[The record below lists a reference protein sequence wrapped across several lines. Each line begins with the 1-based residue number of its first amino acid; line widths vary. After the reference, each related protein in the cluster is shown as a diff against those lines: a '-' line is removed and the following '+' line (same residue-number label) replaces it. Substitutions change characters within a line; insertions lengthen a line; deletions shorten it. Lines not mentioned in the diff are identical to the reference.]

1 LGNPTGLNTARA
13 EQPIARLIGA
23 AVLLTGAGLHLCSC
37 LVIPY
42 RWYIVANDNRTVHPE
57 LQRFAAKRMDAKTY
71 DVNSSHVLML
81 SNRGIVIDVV
91 RTAAN
96 SI

>member
-1 LGNPTGLNTARA
+1 M
-13 EQPIARLIGA
+13 
-23 AVLLTGAGLHLCSC
+23 
-37 LVIPY
+37 
-42 RWYIVANDNRTVHPE
+42 ANDNRTVHPE